1 MTIRILL
8 GISLSLTVLSFVQAE
23 KLIDFRRDVQPVL
36 EARCLECHGPE
47 KAKNDFRV
55 DDAETMGYYI
65 EPGDL
70 ESSSLWNDYLIT
82 DDPDLKMP
90 PANSTHHEGMTA
102 AELATIKL
110 WIEEGADFDWFT
122 PTAETETEVVVEEA
136 ATPVSE
142 LSTPYKVWLFQGL
155 FHPAMT
161 HLPVGLLSVSLVFL
175 VLSKFAGPSF
185 QSAAFHCLWV
195 GALGAVM
202 ACASGWSYA
211 VHEGYGMSFSL
222 DSNIDRHRWLGI
234 ILAVGSLALVP
245 VAYKAV
251 KNEEGS
257 GKMKLGWFLGA
268 LVVAMCVS
276 IVGFQGG
283 ELVYGEGHYE
293 KEFDHLFLTDNTPAE
308 TEAVAA
314 EVEEVSESEPSE

>member
-1 MTIRILL
+1 MYVRILL
-8 GISLSLTVLSFVQAE
+8 GISLSLTVSSIVRAD

-36 EARCLECHGPE
+36 QARCIACHGPE

-55 DDAETMGYYI
+55 DDPEMMGYYV

-82 DDPDLKMP
+82 DDPSLKMP
-90 PANSTHHEGMTA
+90 PANDTHHEGMTA

-110 WIEEGADFDWFT
+110 WIEEGAEHDWST
-122 PTAETETEVVVEEA
+122 PTTETEVDVVEEA
-136 ATPVSE
+136 AMPVAK

-161 HLPVGLLSVSLVFL
+161 HLPVGLLSISLVFL
-175 VLSKFAGPSF
+175 VLSKFAGSSF
-185 QSAAFHCLWV
+185 ESAAFHCLWV
-195 GALGAVM
+195 GALGACM
-202 ACASGWSYA
+202 ACLSGWSYA
-211 VHEGYGMSFSL
+211 IHEGYGLSFSL
-222 DSNIDRHRWLGI
+222 ADNIDRHRWLGV

-251 KNEEGS
+251 KSEGGN
-257 GKMKLGWFLGA
+257 GKLKLGWFLGA
-268 LVVAMCVS
+268 CVIAICVS

-293 KEFDHLFLTDNTPAE
+293 KEFDHLFLTDNAGEISEPAE
-308 TEAVAA
+308 IEVTEVT
-314 EVEEVSESEPSE
+314 ETEPGE

>member
-1 MTIRILL
+1 MYVRILL
-8 GISLSLTVLSFVQAE
+8 GISLSLTLSSLVNAD

-36 EARCLECHGPE
+36 EVRCLECHGPD

-55 DDAETMGYYI
+55 DDPEMMSYYV

-70 ESSSLWNDYLIT
+70 ESSTLWSDYLIT
-82 DDPDLKMP
+82 DDPELKMP

-110 WIEEGADFDWFT
+110 WIEEGAEHDWSVPDT
-122 PTAETETEVVVEEA
+122 KTETEVVEA

-142 LSTPYKVWLFQGL
+142 LSMPYKVWLFQGL

-161 HLPVGLLSVSLVFL
+161 HLPVGLLSISLVFL
-175 VLSKFAGPSF
+175 VLSKFAGSSF
-185 QSAAFHCLWV
+185 ESAAFHCLWV
-195 GALGAVM
+195 GALGACV
-202 ACASGWSYA
+202 ACVSGWSYA
-211 VHEGYGMSFSL
+211 THEGYGMSFSFAS
-222 DSNIDRHRWLGI
+222 DIDRHRWLGV
-234 ILAVGSLALVP
+234 ILAIGSLALIP

-251 KNEEGS
+251 KSEEGS

-268 LVVAMCVS
+268 LLVAMCVS

-293 KEFDHLFLTDNTPAE
+293 KEFDHLFLTDNTPAA
-308 TEAVAA
+308 TDAKAV
-314 EVEEVSESEPSE
+314 EVEEVVETESSE